1 VRKFTLSA
9 ASILLLSTLP
19 AIALEPLMPPGNF
32 EGVCGRIPEIKALA
46 KKMIS
51 AGSDASNASELQ
63 SEFANLLYGLAY
75 GAETR
80 LTVDGDDIE
89 DPLGASEVFVF
100 HLGELTEEE
109 KAKDLRASIRRF
121 AAIYGCKA

>member
-1 VRKFTLSA
+1 MKKFSLPA
-9 ASILLLSTLP
+9 ASILLLSTIP
-19 AIALEPLMPPGNF
+19 AIALEPLTPPGNF
-32 EGVCGRIPEIKALA
+32 EGVCSSINQIEALG

-51 AGSDASNASELQ
+51 AGSNAPNAPELQ
-63 SEFANLLYGLAY
+63 SEFANLLYGLAF

-100 HLGELTEEE
+100 HLGELTEKA
-109 KAKDLRASIRRF
+109 KAKDLRESIRRL
-121 AAIYGCKA
+121 AAIYGCKT